1 MSTDAQLAAN
11 QANAQHSTGPKTEE
25 GKAISS
31 QNHRKFGLTG
41 RFTVLA
47 WEKQEEFEDLSAR
60 LRAEHQIYS
69 PFEAELIEKM
79 AQHHWLSR
87 RAMLLQEACFDRE
100 LPLCDQ
106 EKQLALY
113 LRYQT
118 THERAFER
126 CATELRRLRK
136 EREKAKIGFESQKRK
151 QAEEARR
158 EANENRRQAAETR
171 TQELHQWA
179 VLLAQAK
186 VDHQQMLTS
195 DVRFNQTLAQLKEE
209 AHRTSDVRCARSEE
223 DRMRAEK
230 AA

>member
-1 MSTDAQLAAN
+1 MSTDAQRAAN
-11 QANAQHSTGPKTEE
+11 QANSQHSTGPKTEE
-25 GKAISS
+25 GKAASS
-31 QNHRKFGLTG
+31 RNHFKFGLTG
-41 RFTVLA
+41 RFTVLP
-47 WEKQEEFEDLSAR
+47 WEKQEEFEDLRSR
-60 LRAEHQIYS
+60 LRAEHQVYS

-87 RAMLLQEACFDRE
+87 RAMLLQETCFDRE
-100 LPLCDQ
+100 LPVCEQ

-118 THERAFER
+118 THDRAFER
-126 CATELRRLRK
+126 CASELRTLRK
-136 EREKAKIGFESQKRK
+136 EREKVKIGFESQKRK

-158 EANENRRQAAETR
+158 EANENRRQAAEKR
-171 TQELHQWA
+171 KQELHQWA
-179 VLLAQAK
+179 VMLAQAK

-209 AHRTSDVRCARSEE
+209 N
-223 DRMRAEK
+223 RMGAQT